1 MSTPLHPATHIGAV
15 HLTVRD
21 LERSLA
27 FYQERLGLRL
37 NGREGGAA
45 RLGVPGRDL
54 LVLVE
59 NPAARPARGTTG
71 LYHFALLVPS
81 RLDLARSFARLVGTR
96 TSMTGASDHGVSEAL
111 YLSDPDLNGIEIYRD
126 REQQEWPW
134 QGDRLAMTTEALD
147 LEALLSELE
156 RAGPAAEG
164 LAAAT
169 RIGHVHLHVGDLA
182 PAGHFYLETLGMDL
196 MQRYGP
202 SALFVSAGGYHHHV
216 GLNTWQGVGAPP
228 PPADATG
235 LRYFEILVPNEA
247 ELDRVGQRLGAMG
260 VPSEKQQNGVFL
272 RDPANNG
279 ILLRVDDD
287 AGAETTA
294 PTAPPSLG
302 ASRRHM

>member
-1 MSTPLHPATHIGAV
+1 MTSTIHPATHIGAV

-37 NGREGGAA
+37 NGREGETA

-54 LVLVE
+54 LGLVE

-81 RLDLARSFARLVGTR
+81 RLDLARAFARLVETH

-126 REQQEWPW
+126 RPREEWPW

-156 RAGPAAEG
+156 SAPVTDKGAEG

-169 RIGHVHLHVGDLA
+169 RMGHVHLHVDDLA
-182 PAGHFYLETLGMDL
+182 AAGRFYLETLGMEL

-235 LRYFEILVPNEA
+235 LRHFEILLPDEA
-247 ELDRVGQRLGAMG
+247 ELGRVSERLGAAG
-260 VPSEKQQNGVFL
+260 VPSERQEAGLFFHDPSRTGV
-272 RDPANNG
+272 
-279 ILLRVDDD
+279 LLRVDDE
-287 AGAETTA
+287 ARAKSPA
-294 PTAPPSLG
+294 A
-302 ASRRHM
+302 